1 MPEDSRA
8 QRLRRLRYR
17 SWHRGT
23 REMDLLLGPY
33 ADGHLGELDE
43 AGLESYE
50 RLLELPDPQLFAWF
64 AGQTAVPPEA
74 ESPALRR
81 VMEYCRRRTASSIE

>member
-1 MPEDSRA
+1 MDQDSRVR
-8 QRLRRLRYR
+8 RLARLRYR

-33 ADGHLGELDE
+33 ADRHLAELDE
-43 AGLESYE
+43 TALDGYE
-50 RLLELPDPQLFAWF
+50 RLLELPDPELFAWF
-64 AGQTAVPPEA
+64 TGYAPVPPDA

-81 VMEYCRRRTASSIE
+81 VMEFCRSRRPME